1 MTDSTPPSIPP
12 RKRPTT
18 PTTAGRQTTSAP
30 RTGSGPTWS
39 DGDDAATHV
48 PNLNGSNGIDR
59 VHGARERHAPDGRP
73 RRGRRTSAARTA
85 TPIRPE
91 QSETADRP
99 PRHLHRIVTLPSPE
113 PATSPSLRPR

>member
-39 DGDDAATHV
+39 ASDDAATHV
-48 PNLNGSNGIDR
+48 PNLNGANGSTAFTVPASVMPPTTGTPDAD
-59 VHGARERHAPDGRP
+59 VDDGGPDG
-73 RRGRRTSAARTA
+73 GAHSTG
-85 TPIRPE
+85 TPGIRPG
-91 QSETADRP
+91 
-99 PRHLHRIVTLPSPE
+99 HRDISTGS
-113 PATSPSLRPR
+113 

>member
-39 DGDDAATHV
+39 DSEDAATHV
-48 PNLNGSNGIDR
+48 PNLNGSNGTTTFTVPASVI
-59 VHGARERHAPDGRP
+59 APDGDADADVHVGGP
-73 RRGRRTSAARTA
+73 DGDADPSGSSRGR
-85 TPIRPE
+85 
-91 QSETADRP
+91 DD
-99 PRHLHRIVTLPSPE
+99 HRDISTGS
-113 PATSPSLRPR
+113 